1 MLTHGYMKRHE
12 VLIPISKR
20 HHDALMVAQLWKKNA
35 PPYPGLPL
43 DTQGKFRY
51 GMSHIS
57 NRVMEAIS
65 GLRCISDVL
74 MDMELEITHIHA
86 IQASGQELLRNIA
99 HLKADVELMHS
110 FSVKLE
116 TYVRLVEREF
126 FSELQEKL
134 SQDEFAHLYENLTP
148 ALKH

>member
-1 MLTHGYMKRHE
+1 MKRHE

-51 GMSHIS
+51 GMSHLS

-74 MDMELEITHIHA
+74 MDMELEFTHLFT
-86 IQASGQELLRNIA
+86 IQESGQEIARNFS
-99 HLKADVELMHS
+99 HLKADAELMHS
-110 FSVKLE
+110 FALKLE

-134 SQDEFAHLYENLTP
+134 SQEEFAQLYENLTP